1 MIPATPPV
9 ESALNRARGLSGTQW
24 SLSRFL
30 PLQPLHHSRQ
40 TNSELRHES
49 QTKTNV
55 GTLGQGCLRPLAP
68 ALGEQLPLL
77 SQAILPRV
85 NSGASSTVKG
95 FVTRSRKPIRLR
107 DQSLDLPG
115 PAWTCHAPAWTCHA
129 LGAQPPKSRP
139 YLLLSADTSLCP
151 CPLGHSSSPRSA
163 LIPDAFWCC
172 GRCINSQEKL
182 RSCWKSGKG
191 NSLLTVPRR
200 FLRWAF
206 PRGQLSKCHQQREVL
221 QWKR

>member
-115 PAWTCHAPAWTCHA
+115 PAMPQPGPATPWGLSLPSPGPTCCSQQTPASAPAPWATPPPQD
-129 LGAQPPKSRP
+129 QP
-139 YLLLSADTSLCP
+139 
-151 CPLGHSSSPRSA
+151 
-163 LIPDAFWCC
+163 
-172 GRCINSQEKL
+172 
-182 RSCWKSGKG
+182 
-191 NSLLTVPRR
+191 
-200 FLRWAF
+200 
-206 PRGQLSKCHQQREVL
+206 
-221 QWKR
+221 

>member
-24 SLSRFL
+24 NLSQFL

-40 TNSELRHES
+40 INSELRRES
-49 QTKTNV
+49 QTKTSV

-77 SQAILPRV
+77 SQVILPRV
-85 NSGASSTVKG
+85 NSKC
-95 FVTRSRKPIRLR
+95 IINNERLC
-107 DQSLDLPG
+107 DEIKETHQAPGPEPG
-115 PAWTCHAPAWTCHA
+115 PAWTRHTPAWTCHA
-129 LGAQPPKSRP
+129 LGAQPPKSRS

-151 CPLGHSSSPRSA
+151 CPSGHSSSPRAA
-163 LIPDAFWCC
+163 LIPEAFWCG

-182 RSCWKSGKG
+182 RSCWKSGKS
-191 NSLLTVPRR
+191 NSLLAAPRR

-221 QWKR
+221 RWKR